1 MTDNLFL
8 SDEKPLRLGP
18 VPRESVIKSNSTSA
32 MPNYSDFVISFHDDP
47 ETPIEIGR
55 LKMDDYGEL
64 TFMGDAD
71 ASAEAFFNIIVSC
84 NSLAIKR
91 YRRALERISCTST
104 DGISR
109 EIAKGEL

>member
-1 MTDNLFL
+1 MNED
-8 SDEKPLRLGP
+8 K
-18 VPRESVIKSNSTSA
+18 TS
-32 MPNYSDFVISFHDDP
+32 MPNNSDFVMRFHDPQAKDS
-47 ETPIEIGR
+47 ETQDEIGR
-55 LKMDDYGEL
+55 LKMNDYGEL
-64 TFMGDAD
+64 TFLGDAD
-71 ASAEAFFNIIVSC
+71 ASAKAFFNIIVSC

>member
-18 VPRESVIKSNSTSA
+18 VPKESIIKGNSK
-32 MPNYSDFVISFHDDP
+32 PINPDFVISFHEDP
-47 ETPIEIGR
+47 ETPIELGR
-55 LKMDDYGEL
+55 LKMNDHGEL

-71 ASAEAFFNIIVSC
+71 ASAKAFFDLVVGC

-104 DGISR
+104 DEVSR